1 MSDRNNSPFNYRPP
15 QFRMP
20 SRKAITMVLAV
31 VIILGTLAT
40 GIYQVDQRE
49 EAVILF
55 LGKFNRI
62 TGPGLHFK
70 LPFGIEQNYN
80 VPTQVIQN
88 MSFGFRADEYGG
100 TRTNDYPQESVMLT
114 GDLNIVDVEWII
126 QYRITDPKAWL
137 FNVLDKE
144 KTIRDISQSTLNMLV
159 GDRTIMD
166 VIGEERNNI
175 EIQGQELMNNV
186 LGSYKLGIS
195 VIAVKL
201 RNIVPPRGAVQDAF
215 EDVTKAQQDMNRF
228 INEGKEAYNKEIPK
242 ARGQADQIIQEAM
255 GYSKERVNKAQGD
268 AARFDSVYEEYAK
281 SKDITK
287 TRLYIETME
296 EIFKGDKAGD
306 LVDKNLENFLPLK
319 NIQPKGGAR

>member
-1 MSDRNNSPFNYRPP
+1 MSDRNPPFTYRSP
-15 QFRMP
+15 QFKMP
-20 SRKAITMVLAV
+20 SRKTLTT
-31 VIILGTLAT
+31 IILGVLIVGMLAT

-49 EAVILF
+49 EAVILL

-62 TGPGLHFK
+62 TGPGLHMK
-70 LPFGIEQNYN
+70 LPFGIERNYN

-88 MSFGFRADEYGG
+88 MSFGFRTNEYGG
-100 TRTNDYPQESVMLT
+100 SQTNEYPEESVMLT

-126 QYRITDPKAWL
+126 QYRITDPRAWL
-137 FNVLDKE
+137 FNVLEKE

-175 EIQGQELMNNV
+175 EIQGQELMNSV
-186 LGSYKLGIS
+186 LGSYNLGIN

-201 RNIVPPRGAVQDAF
+201 RNIVPPRGEVQDAF

-228 INEGKEAYNKEIPK
+228 INEGKEAYNNEIPK
-242 ARGQADQIIQEAM
+242 ARGQADQIVQEAM
-255 GYSKERVNKAQGD
+255 GYSKERVNQAQGD
-268 AARFDSVYEEYAK
+268 AARFNSVYEEYAK

-287 TRLYIETME
+287 TRLYIEMIE
-296 EIFKGDKAGD
+296 SVLKNGNAGD

-319 NIQPKGGAR
+319 NLQGKGGAR

>member
-1 MSDRNNSPFNYRPP
+1 MSDNNPQFSFRPP

-20 SRKAITMVLAV
+20 NRKTLSTIIIGVL
-31 VIILGTLAT
+31 ILGMLST

-49 EAVILF
+49 EAVILL

-62 TGPGLHFK
+62 TGPGLHIK

-88 MSFGFRADEYGG
+88 MSFGFRTNEYGG
-100 TRTNDYPQESVMLT
+100 SATNDYPQESVMLT

-126 QYRITDPKAWL
+126 QYRITDPRAWL
-137 FNVLDKE
+137 FNVLEKE

-175 EIQGQELMNNV
+175 EIQGQELINNV
-186 LGSYKLGIS
+186 LSNYKLGIS

-228 INEGKEAYNKEIPK
+228 INEGKEAYNND
-242 ARGQADQIIQEAM
+242 DQ
-255 GYSKERVNKAQGD
+255 K
-268 AARFDSVYEEYAK
+268 
-281 SKDITK
+281 
-287 TRLYIETME
+287 
-296 EIFKGDKAGD
+296 
-306 LVDKNLENFLPLK
+306 
-319 NIQPKGGAR
+319 

>member
-1 MSDRNNSPFNYRPP
+1 MSDNNPQFSFRPP

-20 SRKAITMVLAV
+20 NRKTLSTIIIGVL
-31 VIILGTLAT
+31 ILGMLST

-49 EAVILF
+49 EAVILL

-62 TGPGLHFK
+62 TGPGLHIK

-88 MSFGFRADEYGG
+88 MSFGFRTNEYGG
-100 TRTNDYPQESVMLT
+100 SATNDYPQESVMLT

-126 QYRITDPKAWL
+126 QYRITDPRAWL
-137 FNVLDKE
+137 FNVLEKE

-175 EIQGQELMNNV
+175 EIQGQELINNV
-186 LGSYKLGIS
+186 LSNYKLGIS

-228 INEGKEAYNKEIPK
+228 INEGKEAYNNEIPK
-242 ARGQADQIIQEAM
+242 ARGQADQIVQEAM

-268 AARFDSVYEEYAK
+268 AARFNSVYEEYAK
-281 SKDITK
+281 SKGITK
-287 TRLYIETME
+287 TRLYIEMME
-296 EIFKGDKAGD
+296 DVLKSGKSSD
-306 LVDKNLENFLPLK
+306 LIDKNLENFLPLK
-319 NIQPKGGAR
+319 NLQEQGGAR

>member
-1 MSDRNNSPFNYRPP
+1 MSDNNPQFSFRPP

-20 SRKAITMVLAV
+20 NRKTLSTIIIGVL
-31 VIILGTLAT
+31 ILGMLST
-40 GIYQVDQRE
+40 GIYQVDQGE
-49 EAVILF
+49 EAVILL

-62 TGPGLHFK
+62 TGPGLHIK

-88 MSFGFRADEYGG
+88 MSFGFRTNEYGG
-100 TRTNDYPQESVMLT
+100 SATNDYPQESVMLT

-126 QYRITDPKAWL
+126 QYRITDPRAWL
-137 FNVLDKE
+137 FNVLEKE

-175 EIQGQELMNNV
+175 EIQGQELINNV
-186 LGSYKLGIS
+186 LSNYKLGIS

-228 INEGKEAYNKEIPK
+228 INEGKEAYNNEIPK
-242 ARGQADQIIQEAM
+242 ARGQADQIVQEAM

-268 AARFDSVYEEYAK
+268 AARFNSVYEEYAK
-281 SKDITK
+281 SKGITK
-287 TRLYIETME
+287 TRLYIEMME
-296 EIFKGDKAGD
+296 DVLKSGKSSD
-306 LVDKNLENFLPLK
+306 LIDKNLENFLPLK
-319 NIQPKGGAR
+319 NLQGQGGAK